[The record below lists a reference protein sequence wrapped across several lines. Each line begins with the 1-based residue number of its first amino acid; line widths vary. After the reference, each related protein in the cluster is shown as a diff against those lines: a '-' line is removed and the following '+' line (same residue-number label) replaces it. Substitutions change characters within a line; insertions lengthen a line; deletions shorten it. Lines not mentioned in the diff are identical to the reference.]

1 MLLMNTTYLNEG
13 NATTKMQETKKMNK
27 DGVSAYAPMSC
38 DTSSP
43 CTQLYVFWIIPCPLI
58 KSFFLQDK
66 KVNRKV

>member
-1 MLLMNTTYLNEG
+1 MKVMLLQ
-13 NATTKMQETKKMNK
+13 KCKKPQEKHAAKKMNK